1 MHLDDPGLKSLAQ
14 NRRGLTVSQRRRILT
29 AIVIP
34 FLTIY
39 TLVTLFPFYV
49 LFVRTFV
56 ATKDAADLYLW
67 PPTGEGI
74 SLDAEVGNLAIFYN
88 LDIRQVKQDL
98 GIPLTEYIPAR
109 RSLREIAEQ
118 YDIPLERVESYLA
131 PFGRYGGWIVL
142 FAGGELWRPLTRTLV
157 ITLASLVGV
166 NLLSILTGCGLA
178 GLRRKDQMFIY
189 NLYLLQ
195 MVIPPMLI
203 ILPQFLIVQWLVGLL
218 PGSRQAGFARYTG
231 QILMIVL
238 LNIKGGA
245 LSTMLFTSYIGRV
258 PRELEEAAMLDGA
271 SRWQYIQ
278 HILLPLL
285 RVPVASLTVI
295 RLPGLWNQ
303 FLEPYVYLD
312 PKNSTLLPLIQT
324 YSGVYSTNYQVV
336 FTAIFVSVLPL
347 VILYVIFRR
356 SFIQGALAGVVQG

>member
-1 MHLDDPGLKSLAQ
+1 VRLDEPCLKSLAQ
-14 NRRGLTVSQRRRILT
+14 NRRRLTVSQRKRILT

-34 FLTIY
+34 FLAIY

-56 ATKDAADLYLW
+56 GTKHAADLYLW
-67 PPTGEGI
+67 PPVREGI
-74 SLDAEVGNLAIFYN
+74 SLDAEVGNLAIYYN
-88 LDIRQVKQDL
+88 LDIRQFKQDL

-109 RSLREIAEQ
+109 RSMREIAEQ
-118 YDIPLERVESYLA
+118 YDIPPERVESYLA
-131 PFGRYGGWIVL
+131 PFDRYGGWIVL
-142 FAGGELWRPLTRTLV
+142 FTGGELWRPLARTLV

-178 GLRRKDQMFIY
+178 GLRRRDQMFIY

-195 MVIPPMLI
+195 MVIPSMLI

-218 PGSRQAGFARYTG
+218 PDSGRAGFARYTG

-278 HILLPLL
+278 HILLPIL
-285 RVPVASLTVI
+285 RVPVASLTAVN
-295 RLPGLWNQ
+295 LPILWNQ

-312 PKNSTLLPLIQT
+312 PKNSTLLPLTQT

-336 FTAIFVSVLPL
+336 FTAIFVSMLPL
-347 VILYVIFRR
+347 VILYVVFNR